1 MMKKKGFLLL
11 LAAGLLVTGCGKD
24 DEEKKEEK
32 KEAKVSVLTCTQ
44 EEGDEKLE
52 VTIEQDK
59 KTYKFNKATMTMTV
73 DKSMYED
80 FAKEE
85 DALKSLICDGVK
97 EEGEAVKDCKV
108 SISGNN
114 ITTVIEYDPDSFVK
128 DFLDDNDKE
137 TEFNAD
143 TLKTMKESAEKEGA
157 SCKLS

>member
-32 KEAKVSVLTCTQ
+32 KESKVSVLTCTQ
-44 EEGDEKLE
+44 EAGDEKLE
-52 VTIEQDK
+52 ISIEQDK

-73 DKSMYED
+73 DKSIYED

-85 DALKSLICDGVK
+85 DALKNLICESVK
-97 EEGEAVKDCKV
+97 EEGEDVKDCKV

-137 TEFNAD
+137 SEFNAD

-157 SCKLS
+157 SCKIS

>member
-32 KEAKVSVLTCTQ
+32 KESKVSVLTCTQ

-52 VTIEQDK
+52 VSIEQDK

-73 DKSMYED
+73 DKSLYED

-85 DALKSLICDGVK
+85 DELKNLICESVK
-97 EEGEAVKDCKV
+97 EEGEVVKDCKV
-108 SISGNN
+108 SVSGNN

>member
-1 MMKKKGFLLL
+1 MKKKGLLFLL
-11 LAAGLLVTGCGKD
+11 AGALLVTGCDKKEEEK
-24 DEEKKEEK
+24 EEKKEES
-32 KEAKVSVLTCTQ
+32 KVSVLTCTQ
-44 EEGDEKLE
+44 EAGDEKLE

-73 DKSMYED
+73 DKSIYED

-85 DALKSLICDGVK
+85 DALKKLICSSVE

-114 ITTVIEYDPDSFVK
+114 VTTVIEYEPDSFVK

-143 TLKTMKESAEKEGA
+143 TLKTMKESAEKDGA
-157 SCKLS
+157 SCKIS

>member
-24 DEEKKEEK
+24 DEEKEEEK
-32 KEAKVSVLTCTQ
+32 KESKVSVLTCTQ

-85 DALKSLICDGVK
+85 DELKNLICNGVE
-97 EEGEAVKDCKV
+97 EEGETVKDCKV